1 MSACVDERAFPT
13 RLRSSLTFDLG
24 VAVTDEQRRR
34 GRGISKVLVVGAV
47 VVLGGA
53 VTAIVWR
60 SASTP
65 SPTVAAPPTNT
76 TSATP
81 AVPTIHCV
89 YGPSEAVPAGKA
101 VGVPHDADKA
111 PVKGTATLILK
122 TDHGDIT
129 VTLDRAK
136 APCSVQSLLFLA
148 EKKYYD
154 GTSCSRL
161 TAGDTFKSL
170 TCGDASG
177 TGHGTPGYGFEDRS
191 SNYDLE
197 PASPNQPD
205 SNRIYPRGTVAMSN
219 DGSGVNGA
227 MFFIVYGDSEL
238 VSDYPVVGTADLT
251 AVDQVAEKGLVPSAD
266 DRTDGR
272 PKVPVTVQ
280 QAVVVR

>member
-1 MSACVDERAFPT
+1 M
-13 RLRSSLTFDLG
+13 G
-24 VAVTDEQRRR
+24 VTVTDEPHRR
-34 GRGISKVLVVGAV
+34 GRRIPKTFVIGAV
-47 VVLGGA
+47 VVVGAA
-53 VTAIVWR
+53 VTVMVWR
-60 SASTP
+60 SASAP
-65 SPTVAAPPTNT
+65 SPTAPPPTNNT
-76 TSATP
+76 TATSAP
-81 AVPTIHCV
+81 VVPTIHCL
-89 YGPSEAVPAGKA
+89 YSTTDTVPAGKA
-101 VGVPHDADKA
+101 VGVPPDADKA
-111 PVKGTATLILK
+111 PVKGTATLIVK

-154 GTSCSRL
+154 GTLCSRL
-161 TAGDTFKSL
+161 TTGDTFKSL

-177 TGHGTPGYGFEDRS
+177 TGHGTPGYEFQDRS
-191 SNYDLE
+191 PYGDLK
-197 PASPNQPD
+197 PAVPNHPD

-238 VSDYPVVGTADLT
+238 LSDYPVVGTSDLT
-251 AVDQVAEKGLVPSAD
+251 AVDQIAAKGLVPFAD
-266 DRTDGR
+266 DRTDGK